1 MDIPWTTAGD
11 LKRVYEIG
19 DVAVAI
25 YIRQK
30 NERVAVKAAT
40 QLQTQY
46 RAHRASQ
53 THGGMLNLRQM
64 HGAAGMK
71 KIGAS
76 TKSAHHMRK
85 MY

>member
-30 NERVAVKAAT
+30 NERIAVKAAT
-40 QLQTQY
+40 LLQTQY
-46 RAHRASQ
+46 RARQASQ
-53 THGGMLNLRQM
+53 THGKMLNLRQM

-71 KIGAS
+71 KIGS
-76 TKSAHHMRK
+76 HEKSQHHMRK